1 MSMVVKKTMYF
12 VFSNIHIFMYILKMY
27 KVRLYSLVANGQ
39 TLGIF
44 QNVYLLIKESDMSEA
59 EKIDEQ
65 NYINKMVSKLR
76 LP

>member
-44 QNVYLLIKESDMSEA
+44 
-59 EKIDEQ
+59 
-65 NYINKMVSKLR
+65 
-76 LP
+76 